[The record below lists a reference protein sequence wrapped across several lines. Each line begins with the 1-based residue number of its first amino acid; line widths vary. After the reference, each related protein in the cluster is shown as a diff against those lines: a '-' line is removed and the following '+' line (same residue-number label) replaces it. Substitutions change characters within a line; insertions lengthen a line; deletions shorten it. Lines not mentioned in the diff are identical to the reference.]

1 VTLFASLR
9 VRNYRLFASGQV
21 VSLSGTWMQRVA
33 QDWLVLELTH
43 GSGSAIGITTGLQFL
58 PIMLLSLYGGT
69 LGDRHSK
76 RRLLIG
82 TQTAMMIPA
91 LALGALNLAGVVQL
105 WHVYLLALVLGAASA
120 IDTPVRQALVME
132 LVGPEQVTNAVS
144 LNSATFNMA
153 RIVGP
158 AVAGLLIERVGTGPV
173 FLINAVSF
181 IAVITSLLMMRDS
194 EMYLGAR
201 QPRRRGQL
209 RAGLT
214 YVRRRPDLYLPIVL
228 VGVVGTLGLNFQMT
242 LALMAH
248 NVFHR
253 QAGTYGLLSA
263 ALAIGS
269 LGGALLA
276 ARRPRPRQRL
286 LLGAALAF
294 GVLETVAGLMP
305 SYASFMAMLLPT
317 GMAMLTLST
326 AANSTMQL
334 GSSSA
339 MRGRVMAV
347 YSLVFMG
354 GTPIGAPL
362 VGWLAQ
368 VAGARYSLIVGGVAS
383 ATASVW
389 VAFAYLRLTRSTVR
403 PQLRGGRL
411 RLRVRIAEPVR
422 SEAAP
427 SLEQMPHAS

>member
-1 VTLFASLR
+1 MTLFASLR

-43 GSGSAIGITTGLQFL
+43 GSGSAIGVTTGLQFL
-58 PIMLLSLYGGT
+58 PILLLSLYGGT
-69 LGDRHSK
+69 LGDRYSK

-82 TQTAMMIPA
+82 TQTAMMLPA

-158 AVAGLLIERVGTGPV
+158 AVAGLLIERIGTGPV
-173 FLINAVSF
+173 FLINAASF

-194 EMYLGAR
+194 EMHLGAR

-214 YVRRRPDLYLPIVL
+214 YVRRRPDLYLPIIL
-228 VGVVGTLGLNFQMT
+228 IGVVGTLGLNFQMT

-263 ALAIGS
+263 ALAVGS

-305 SYASFMAMLLPT
+305 TYASFMAMLLPT

-347 YSLVFMG
+347 YALVFMG

-383 ATASVW
+383 AIASVW

-411 RLRVRIAEPVR
+411 RLRVRVPEPVR